1 MATETTTPQVGSYQY
16 DLANGLAPGTSSSV
30 DPYTVSKSDG
40 GLSTNPTSSSLTSP
54 TTPITSVS
62 LQPTS
67 PIKLP
72 DSTSTASTAA
82 SSVLGTT
89 AGINDSLKSTLQ
101 SEIDAQKASVTT
113 QRNAVDRN
121 IAALGNRGADQA
133 AAETAAG
140 IPALQSTARTL
151 SEEYNTKTL
160 AYNAQYKSIAQ
171 NQSLSL
177 DQRARQLAAVTNE
190 HAYDQTDLAIRA
202 NIANNNYTAA
212 QALVD
217 KKIDI
222 KYGGL
227 KDLISFQT
235 SLLASDKADL
245 TDKEK
250 TKLGILLDENKRKL
264 DEVTYQEHKLQDTK
278 NDLLKSASMQGAP
291 ESVKAAIQSAKD
303 STSAISA
310 AGLYAGD
317 ILDRELKRKQ
327 LEKTNAEIRKLNR
340 ESPDITIPAVGNV
353 NAAKYKD
360 ALNVILGST
369 KLTKEQKATL
379 INSVNNGEDPFTV
392 IKNQAKGILT
402 GANQTKLENAEAV
415 QSSMKALKDSLNAF
429 YAAGGSTGLIK
440 GNFEKVAN
448 SLGQVKDPKLAS
460 LAVEVQSNLQSYRN
474 AISGTAYSDQE
485 GKDIASVF
493 PGINKNK
500 VLNDA
505 IFLGRDKSLQSQ
517 IDGLYRSAL
526 GSTYDSLKEKESEIA
541 ANAPAISP
549 DVVTSIDNA
558 KSNGY
563 NDDQIVNFLKN
574 TPALSGP
581 IQTALSKGYSNTEV
595 VNYLKSFKK

>member
-1 MATETTTPQVGSYQY
+1 MATTETTSPAVGSVQY
-16 DLANGLAPGTSSSV
+16 DIANNLALGTSSNGNYKVPSA
-30 DPYTVSKSDG
+30 
-40 GLSTNPTSSSLTSP
+40 STAPVTPSLTSP
-54 TTPITSVS
+54 TTPITSTS
-62 LQPTS
+62 IQPTT

-72 DSTSTASTAA
+72 EAGNTSANAA

-89 AGINDSLKSTLQ
+89 AGINDSLKATLQ

-133 AAETAAG
+133 AAEEAAG

-151 SEEYNTKTL
+151 ADEYNTKTL

-171 NQSLSL
+171 NSSLSL

-190 HAYDQTDLAIRA
+190 HAYDQTDLAIRS
-202 NIANNNYTAA
+202 NIAQGNYTAA
-212 QALVD
+212 QSLVD

-227 KDLISFQT
+227 KDLIGFQT
-235 SLLASDKADL
+235 SLLASDQSSL

-250 TKLGILLDENKRKL
+250 TKLGIMLDENKRKL

-278 NDLLKSASMQGAP
+278 NDLIKSAAMQGAP

-303 STSAISA
+303 PTAAISA

-340 ESPDITIPAVGNV
+340 ESDGLTVPSVNNP

-379 INSVNNGEDPFTV
+379 ISSVNNGEDPFTV
-392 IKNQAKGILT
+392 IKNQAKNIL
-402 GANQTKLENAEAV
+402 GATEGNKVTNFEVA
-415 QSSMKALKDSLNAF
+415 KDSLSQVNDNLKKF
-429 YAAGGSTGLIK
+429 YAAGGKTNIFSGTTEQVINK
-440 GNFEKVAN
+440 
-448 SLGQVKDPKLAS
+448 LGEVKDPKLVTIATEIAAS
-460 LAVEVQSNLQSYRN
+460 IQIYRN
-474 AISGTAYSDQE
+474 AVSGTAYSVQE
-485 GKDIASVF
+485 GKQIDSIF
-493 PGINKNK
+493 PGIKKTEGLNNAIIEGRNKAFDS
-500 VLNDA
+500 VIDA
-505 IFLGRDKSLQSQ
+505 S
-517 IDGLYRSAL
+517 YRSAL
-526 GSTYDSLKEKESEIA
+526 GKTYDEIKKAETNVA
-541 ANAPAISP
+541 AEAPVITP
-549 DVVTSIDNA
+549 DVITRIDTA
-558 KSNGY
+558 KNSGY
-563 NDDQIVNFLKN
+563 TDDQIISFLKD

-581 IQTALSKGYSNTEV
+581 IQTALSKGYSNADV
-595 VNYLKSFKK
+595 VNYLRSFKK